1 MLATFEEALP
11 GNEFSPAY
19 PFSGFVVNLNTATR
33 FHRDNGDLNICLV
46 LVVSHCVGGGLM
58 LFEAGFI
65 LDLGNGCLSLFPS
78 AEFSHA
84 NENYE
89 GYRSSIVFHSDAA
102 AEAWTGVGRA
112 DGANRNGWK
121 QNKYFRST

>member
-46 LVVSHCVGGGLM
+46 LVVSRCVGGGLM
-58 LFEAGFI
+58 FFEAGII
-65 LDLGNGCLSLFPS
+65 LDLDNGCSTFFPS

-112 DGANRNGWK
+112 EGAKRNGWK
-121 QNKYFRST
+121 QNRYFRST

>member
-1 MLATFEEALP
+1 MHRLLPETYDMLATFEESLP

-58 LFEAGFI
+58 FFEPGFI
-65 LDLGNGCLSLFPS
+65 LDLDNGCLTVFPS

-84 NENYE
+84 NENFE

-102 AEAWTGVGRA
+102 AEARTGVGRA
-112 DGANRNGWK
+112 EAAKRNG
-121 QNKYFRST
+121 